1 MSIAQLI
8 LAGYYIEAYR
18 RMDGTFIVE
27 AELNNSVCIGLGKT
41 FDDAM
46 SDLNSVITISNS
58 WGS

>member
-18 RMDGTFIVE
+18 RMDGAFIVE
-27 AELNNSVCIGLGKT
+27 AELNNSVCIGQGET

-46 SDLNSVITISNS
+46 SDLNDVITLTNS
-58 WGS
+58 

>member
-18 RMDGTFIVE
+18 RMDGAFIVE
-27 AELNNSVCIGLGKT
+27 AELNSSVCIGQGET